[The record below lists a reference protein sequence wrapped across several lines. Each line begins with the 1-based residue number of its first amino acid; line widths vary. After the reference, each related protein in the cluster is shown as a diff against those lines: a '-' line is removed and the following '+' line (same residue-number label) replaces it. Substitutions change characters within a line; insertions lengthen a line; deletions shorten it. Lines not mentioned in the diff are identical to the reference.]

1 MEEKNPSGSS
11 FDRGCLA
18 ACILFG
24 CAAALNIVFLFL
36 SPSEVIIPFTDHL
49 MSSLLLAIAGMGVVG
64 LAGVMSVFSPHRK
77 YWLIAE
83 SLLTLADVLLVA
95 SYFIID

>member
-1 MEEKNPSGSS
+1 MEEKNTSGSS

-24 CAAALNIVFLFL
+24 CTAVLNIVFLFL
-36 SPSEVIIPFTDHL
+36 SPPEVVIPFTDHL
-49 MSSLLLAIAGMGVVG
+49 MSSLFLTIAGMAVVG

-83 SLLTLADVLLVA
+83 SILTLADVLLVA
-95 SYFIID
+95 SYFILE